1 MSDDTIWIQGV
12 PFPRKDIERI
22 RRFRLLDDTFFAVCF
37 EDGGECT
44 EFLLRVLLDKADL
57 RIVENKTQYSIKNL
71 HGHSVVLDVLAI
83 DSAGVLYDIEMQRTD
98 KGATPK
104 RARYNSSLMDGHIL
118 IKGENYEAL
127 PETYVI
133 FITENDYFGNDLP
146 LYNVERTVTQTGV
159 TFSDSAHIVYVNA
172 SYEGDSPLGNLLHD
186 LRCANPNEI
195 ISSVLAER
203 MRYFKE
209 DRKGVTNMCQIMEEV
224 KRESFEEGRE
234 EGREEGKREGRE
246 EGKREGKREG
256 REEGKREGREE
267 GKREERA
274 RVRESSIRKALKMI
288 QDGKLSLEE
297 VSQYT
302 DLSLQEIET
311 LAATV

>member
-1 MSDDTIWIQGV
+1 MDDDRILIQGV

-37 EDGGECT
+37 EDGGKCT
-44 EFLLRVLLDKADL
+44 EFLLQVLLDKADL
-57 RIVENKTQYSIKNL
+57 HIVENKTQYSIKNL
-71 HGHSVVLDVLAI
+71 HGHSVVLDVLAT

-118 IKGENYEAL
+118 VKGEDYETL
-127 PETYVI
+127 SETYVI
-133 FITENDYFGNDLP
+133 FITENDYLGGGLP
-146 LYNVERTVTQTGV
+146 LYNIERTVTQTGAL
-159 TFSDSAHIVYVNA
+159 FCDSAHIVYVNA
-172 SYEGDSPLGNLLHD
+172 SYEGDSALGHLLHD
-186 LRCANPNEI
+186 LRCTDPNKM

-209 DRKGVTNMCQIMEEV
+209 NKKGVTNMCQIMEEV
-224 KRESFEEGRE
+224 KNESFAEGRE
-234 EGREEGKREGRE
+234 EGREEGIAQERE
-246 EGKREGKREG
+246 
-256 REEGKREGREE
+256 
-267 GKREERA
+267 
-274 RVRESSIRKALKMI
+274 RVRESSIKKARKMI

-302 DLSLQEIET
+302 DLSLQEVQE